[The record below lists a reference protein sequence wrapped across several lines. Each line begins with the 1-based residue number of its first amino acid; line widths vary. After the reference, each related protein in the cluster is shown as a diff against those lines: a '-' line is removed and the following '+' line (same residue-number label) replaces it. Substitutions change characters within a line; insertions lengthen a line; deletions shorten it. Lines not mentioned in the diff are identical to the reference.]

1 MKSLLMAM
9 AVLVVTTVRERKSG
23 GYNGGYYWDRGR
35 DVFPGEG
42 YDFSPFVTERDLWEC
57 AKRCVGHQR
66 CTHFHQNFDKQQ
78 HSFAISKVLTN
89 TKRRVQVAGAT
100 CGWIPGRS
108 NYDIHHIDSKRLL
121 PH

>member
-9 AVLVVTTVRERKSG
+9 AVLVVTAVRERKSG

-66 CTHFHQNFDKQQ
+66 CTHFHQNFDNSLRPAGRPHFLLGQMRPTGQ
-78 HSFAISKVLTN
+78 HNFLV
-89 TKRRVQVAGAT
+89 V
-100 CGWIPGRS
+100 
-108 NYDIHHIDSKRLL
+108 
-121 PH
+121 